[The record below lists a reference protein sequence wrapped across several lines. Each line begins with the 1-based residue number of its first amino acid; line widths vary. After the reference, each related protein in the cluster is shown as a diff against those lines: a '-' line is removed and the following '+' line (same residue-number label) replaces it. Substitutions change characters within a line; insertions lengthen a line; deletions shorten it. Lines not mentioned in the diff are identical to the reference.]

1 MEILLVV
8 LLIAD
13 IALNINVTL
22 KLRGTKNPRP
32 PSSKD
37 SERTVL
43 VKRTRPNF
51 RSVTQKPR
59 VEYQEYRTKQ
69 GLYAPRRPGVKD
81 DPDGVEIGGKR

>member
-1 MEILLVV
+1 MVFVLAFCTLIVNVATLTLL
-8 LLIAD
+8 LS
-13 IALNINVTL
+13 N
-22 KLRGTKNPRP
+22 GPSWPPRP
-32 PSSKD
+32 PSSK
-37 SERTVL
+37 EPEQTVL
-43 VKRTRPNF
+43 IKRTRPNF